1 MSGCLAV
8 SRAFADWS
16 LKAAGVS
23 SAPYQQRLRLTD
35 AHKFLVIACDG
46 TFDVLSHADVVD
58 IAAQH
63 VSLQRDGHQRGGGA
77 VAAAGAAGAAQRA
90 AEAIVSEALRR
101 GTTDNV
107 SVIVVAFGRDGQD

>member
-1 MSGCLAV
+1 VSGCLAV

-63 VSLQRDGHQRGGGA
+63 VHRDGRGGVA
-77 VAAAGAAGAAQRA
+77 AAAAAGA
-90 AEAIVSEALRR
+90 EAIVAEALRR

-107 SVIVVAFGRDGQD
+107 SVIVVAFGRDAQD

>member
-1 MSGCLAV
+1 VSGCLAV

-16 LKAAGVS
+16 LKSAGVS
-23 SAPYQQRLRLTD
+23 SAPYQQRLRLTA

-63 VSLQRDGHQRGGGA
+63 VSVHRDGRGG
-77 VAAAGAAGAAQRA
+77 VAAAAAAGAAQRA
-90 AEAIVSEALRR
+90 AEAIVAEALRR

-107 SVIVVAFGRDGQD
+107 SVIVVAFGRDQD

>member
-1 MSGCLAV
+1 VSGCLAV

-16 LKAAGVS
+16 LKSAGVS
-23 SAPYQQRLRLTD
+23 SAPYQQRLRLTA

-63 VSLQRDGHQRGGGA
+63 VAVHRDAQKG
-77 VAAAGAAGAAQRA
+77 VAAAAAAGAAQRA
-90 AEAIVSEALRR
+90 AEAIVAEALRR

-107 SVIVVAFGRDGQD
+107 SVIVVAFGRDAQD

>member
-16 LKAAGVS
+16 LKSAGVS
-23 SAPYQQRLRLTD
+23 SVPYQQRVRLTD

-63 VSLQRDGHQRGGGA
+63 VHRDARGGVAA
-77 VAAAGAAGAAQRA
+77 VAAAGAAQRA
-90 AEAIVSEALRR
+90 AEAIVAEALRR

-107 SVIVVAFGRDGQD
+107 SVIVVAFGRDAQD